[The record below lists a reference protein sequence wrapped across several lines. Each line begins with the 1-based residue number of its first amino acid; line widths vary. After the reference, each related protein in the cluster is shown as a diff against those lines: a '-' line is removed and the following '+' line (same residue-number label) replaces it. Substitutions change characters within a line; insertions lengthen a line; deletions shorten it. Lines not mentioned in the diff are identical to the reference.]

1 MFSRNN
7 IVAVLFIQMKKV
19 ISQDMSRYV
28 STRIS
33 RLLIQLRYKS
43 TKLLKEKKDERKK
56 KEEKGDD

>member
-56 KEEKGDD
+56 KEEKGDY